1 MTAQQ
6 VLVIAIPLVLAVFAL
21 FVVLVATSRRPRS
34 EEEHVSLEEKFEA
47 ALRAV
52 PGGVPEAGIEREEAQ
67 AKETAEGAGA
77 PVTVTTATTAG
88 EKATPTA
95 AAPAAVS
102 TISVAPT
109 EAAEEIS
116 GDGHKVAEIVS
127 PQIELKPIKT
137 EVDEETEGMTRRQV
151 LNRGILLTI
160 GASLTSFG
168 GAILAF
174 LWPRLSGGF
183 GSVIAAGNI
192 DEIKSAIA
200 TNREPFYSAA
210 GRFYLMTY
218 ETALDESVGE
228 TYYPKT
234 FSEYKNA
241 GLIAMYQKCPH
252 LGCKVPWCKSSQ
264 WFECPCHGSKYNAAG
279 EWQGGPAPRGMWHF
293 PIKVQGGVVMVDTGN
308 QITGPPK
315 GTNTPVDPLAKG
327 PHCVGI

>member
-6 VLVIAIPLVLAVFAL
+6 VLVIAIPLLAAVFVL
-21 FVVLVATSRRPRS
+21 FVVLVVSSRREKTT
-34 EEEHVSLEEKFEA
+34 EEETETLKDRFEE
-47 ALRAV
+47 ALQAV
-52 PGGVPEAGIEREEAQ
+52 PGGVAPEKVVAESASVAAAAQAAPPTAVGTEQAAVITETRPPIERLGEE
-67 AKETAEGAGA
+67 
-77 PVTVTTATTAG
+77 P
-88 EKATPTA
+88 
-95 AAPAAVS
+95 
-102 TISVAPT
+102 
-109 EAAEEIS
+109 S
-116 GDGHKVAEIVS
+116 GDGHKAVQQIVS
-127 PQIELKPIKT
+127 PKIELKPL
-137 EVDEETEGMTRRQV
+137 EQAVDEETEGMTRRQI

-174 LWPRLSGGF
+174 LWPKLSGGF

-192 DEIKSAIA
+192 DEIKSAIK

-218 ETALDESVGE
+218 DTNLDEAAGDAV
-228 TYYPKT
+228 YPKV
-234 FSEYKNA
+234 FADFKQA

-264 WFECPCHGSKYNAAG
+264 WFECPCHGSKYNSAG

-293 PIKVQGGVVMVDTGN
+293 PIKVQGGTVMVDTGK

-315 GTNTPVDPLAKG
+315 GTNTPVDPLPKG